1 MIVRVRALPRGFD
14 ADYAHR
20 VGENAFCAHWDAEHE
35 DSNCDSNADIELHV
49 AGYGGGKNVLVVLC
63 RKHATLI
70 ADQIVDAVQMIDGRD
85 LLEMGKER

>member
-20 VGENAFCAHWDAEHE
+20 VGENIACAHWDAELE
-35 DSNCDSNADIELHV
+35 GSNCNGSADVEFHLYTH
-49 AGYGGGKNVLVVLC
+49 GGKNAIVVLC

-70 ADQIVDAVQMIDGRD
+70 AHQILDAVQMVDGRD
-85 LLEMGKER
+85 LLEMGKEP